1 MSPLAGI
8 LAFAALFAVF
18 GFAERHRTRRS
29 CGSCQLDARDNACS
43 TCPLYEAKHD

>member
-18 GFAERHRTRRS
+18 GLVEREGKRRS
-29 CGSCQLDARDNACS
+29 CGSCTLDARDNACS
-43 TCPLYEAKHD
+43 TCPLYEAEHD